1 MWNHTR
7 PSHCYVHGSSEAVLT
22 RAFDPDVLDLCVLQF
37 LDTQMEDIKITALF
51 LPAML
56 AIIDVLLEMKTTCD
70 DPEI

>member
-1 MWNHTR
+1 M
-7 PSHCYVHGSSEAVLT
+7 S
-22 RAFDPDVLDLCVLQF
+22 LDLCVLQF

-51 LPAML
+51 LPAMF